1 MKVLFAKGFSLTS
14 GSLEGQELLT
24 EAAGAIR
31 KEGDPEVGP
40 LFSCLPNPVKVMADV
55 PQPYGANE
63 LRRVVEKT
71 DFKRRL

>member
-1 MKVLFAKGFSLTS
+1 
-14 GSLEGQELLT
+14 
-24 EAAGAIR
+24 
-31 KEGDPEVGP
+31 
-40 LFSCLPNPVKVMADV
+40 MADV